1 MKNRISLIFY
11 YKKGNR
17 YGINALS
24 GVLEINSELEK
35 SVRIFYPEDQ
45 KSLFKLL
52 KELSSERESKIF
64 VLFSFF
70 TPQKFKYYK
79 MAKEIKNAYPEVS
92 IIGGGPHPS
101 GAPGETL
108 SNGFDFVFRGE
119 AEKSFE
125 NFIYAVLNKKDYNEI
140 RGISFIRRGEYFSDL
155 KGEKIK
161 LDNYP
166 PFSLKYEKFGPI
178 EITRGCPYVCYY
190 CQTPQLFGA
199 KVRHRSIENILKYVE
214 ILKKSGMR
222 DMRFISPNALSYGS
236 HDGKT
241 INYDAIENLLKEMKK
256 LLKDKGRIFF
266 GTFPSEVRPE
276 HINEQ
281 TLELLKK
288 YTDNKR
294 LVIGAQTGSDS
305 LLKKIHRGH
314 STEHVRTAVKLS
326 LKYGYG
332 IDVDFIFGLPEET
345 ERDISGSVEFM
356 EELISY
362 GARIHAH
369 TFMPL
374 PQTPFYKKP
383 AGKIPEKVK
392 KFVNKYLPKGKIF
405 GDWRKQEEIA
415 GLLQSNNSS

>member
-1 MKNRISLIFY
+1 MRSKVSLVFY

-17 YGINALS
+17 YGMNTLS
-24 GVLEINSELEK
+24 GVLEINPEFEK
-35 SVRIFYPEDQ
+35 SVRIFYPEEQ

-52 KELSSERESKIF
+52 KEITSEKESKIF

-70 TPQKFKYYK
+70 TLQKFEYYK
-79 MAKEIKNAYPEVS
+79 IAKEIRAAYPEVL

-101 GAPGETL
+101 GVPKETL
-108 SNGFDFVFRGE
+108 LNDFDFVFRGE

-125 NFIYAVLNKKDYNEI
+125 SFIYAVLNKRDFNEI
-140 RGISFIRRGEYFSDL
+140 KGISFVRSGDYFSGL
-155 KGEKIK
+155 KGEKIR
-161 LDNYP
+161 LDDYP

-214 ILKKSGMR
+214 ILKKRGMR

-241 INYDAIENLLKEMKK
+241 INYDAIEKLLKEMRK
-256 LLKDKGRIFF
+256 LLKNNGRIFF
-266 GTFPSEVRPE
+266 GTFPSEIRPE
-276 HINEQ
+276 HVNKQ
-281 TLELLKK
+281 TLELLRK

-294 LVIGAQTGSDS
+294 LVIGAQTGSNT
-305 LLKKIHRGH
+305 LLEKIHRGH
-314 STEHVRTAVKLS
+314 RVEHVKNAVKLS

-345 ERDISGSVEFM
+345 ERDISESVEFM
-356 EELISY
+356 EELVNY

-374 PQTPFYKKP
+374 PQTPFYRKP

-405 GDWRKQEEIA
+405 GDWRKQEEVA
-415 GLLQSNNSS
+415 KLLN